1 MYFVQQNS
9 AHTRGAYYT
18 MRYVIVTG
26 TSQGLGEAIAA
37 QLLEEN
43 TTIISISRRENKEL
57 TKLAQQYNSNC
68 VFHSLDLQDVH
79 NLETNFNEIISSIQK
94 DTVSSIHLIN
104 NAGTLA
110 PMKPIEKAE
119 SELLI
124 TNVQINLL
132 APMILTSTFMKHTKD
147 WKVDKR
153 VINISSGAGKNPY
166 FGWGAYCTTKA
177 GVNMFTQC
185 VATEEAEK
193 EYPVKIVSFA
203 PGVVDTSMQAQI
215 RETNK
220 EDFINLDRFIALK
233 EEGKL
238 LSPEYVAKAIRNLL
252 ETENFPQ
259 GEVIRIDE

>member
-1 MYFVQQNS
+1 
-9 AHTRGAYYT
+9 

-26 TSQGLGEAIAA
+26 TSQGLGEAIAT

-43 TTIISISRRENKEL
+43 TQLICISRKQNEKLIEKAKE
-57 TKLAQQYNSNC
+57 KNISFA
-68 VFHSLDLQDVH
+68 FHSIDLQDVH
-79 NLETNFNEIISSIQK
+79 NVETHSETIFSSIQAEK
-94 DTVSSIHLIN
+94 VSSIHLIN

-124 TNVQINLL
+124 ANVQINLI
-132 APMILTSTFMKHTKD
+132 APMILTSSFMKHTKD

-153 VINISSGAGKNPY
+153 IINISSGAGQKPY

-193 EYPVKIVSFA
+193 EYPVKTIAFA
-203 PGVVDTSMQAQI
+203 PGVVDTSMQQQI
-215 RETNK
+215 RQTNK
-220 EDFINLDRFIALK
+220 EDFTNLDRFIALK
-233 EEGKL
+233 EEGQL
-238 LSPEYVAKAIRNLL
+238 LSPEYVAKAVVHLL
-252 ETENFPQ
+252 ETEDFDQ
-259 GEVIRIDE
+259 GGIIRIDEK

>member
-43 TTIISISRRENKEL
+43 TSIISISRRENKEL
-57 TKLAQQYNSNC
+57 TRLAEQYNSNC

-79 NLETNFNEIISSIQK
+79 NLETNFNEIISSIPEN
-94 DTVSSIHLIN
+94 TVSSIHLIN

-193 EYPVKIVSFA
+193 EYPVKIVAFA

-220 EDFINLDRFIALK
+220 EDFINLDHFIALK

-238 LSPEYVAKAIRNLL
+238 LSPEYVAKAIRSLL

>member
-43 TTIISISRRENKEL
+43 TSIISISRRENKEL
-57 TKLAQQYNSNC
+57 TKLAEQYNSNC
-68 VFHSLDLQDVH
+68 IFHSLDLQDVH
-79 NLETNFNEIISSIQK
+79 NLETNFNEIISSIPE

-132 APMILTSTFMKHTKD
+132 APMILTSTFMKHTQD

-193 EYPVKIVSFA
+193 EYPVKIVAFA
-203 PGVVDTSMQAQI
+203 PGVVNTSMQAQI

-220 EDFINLDRFIALK
+220 EDFIHLDRFITLK

-238 LSPEYVAKAIRNLL
+238 LSPEYVAKAIRSLL

>member
-1 MYFVQQNS
+1 
-9 AHTRGAYYT
+9 

-26 TSQGLGEAIAA
+26 TSQGLGEAIAT

-43 TTIISISRRENKEL
+43 TTVISISRRENKEL
-57 TKLAQQYNSNC
+57 TKLAEQNNSNC
-68 VFHSLDLQDVH
+68 IFHSVDLQDVH
-79 NLETNFNEIISSIQK
+79 NLETRFSEVFSSIEEDK
-94 DTVSSIHLIN
+94 VSSIHLIN
-104 NAGTLA
+104 NAGTVA
-110 PMKPIEKAE
+110 PMNPIEKAE

-124 TNVQINLL
+124 MNVQINLI

-153 VINISSGAGKNPY
+153 VISISSGAGKNPY

-185 VATEEAEK
+185 VATEEVEK
-193 EYPVKIVSFA
+193 EYPVKTVAFA
-203 PGVVDTSMQAQI
+203 PGVVDTNMQAQI

-220 EDFINLDRFIALK
+220 EDFINLERFIALK

-252 ETENFPQ
+252 ETADFPQ

>member
-43 TTIISISRRENKEL
+43 TSIISISRRENKEL
-57 TKLAQQYNSNC
+57 TKLAEQYNSNC
-68 VFHSLDLQDVH
+68 IFHSLDLQDVH
-79 NLETNFNEIISSIQK
+79 NLETNFNEIISSIPEN
-94 DTVSSIHLIN
+94 TVSSIHLIN

-147 WKVDKR
+147 WKIDKR

-193 EYPVKIVSFA
+193 EYPVKIVAFA

-220 EDFINLDRFIALK
+220 EDFIHLDRFITLK

-238 LSPEYVAKAIRNLL
+238 LSPEYVAKAIRSLL
-252 ETENFPQ
+252 ETENFPH